1 MENDASVGVN
11 PFPRE
16 EPHCKQTQDSLVKD
30 GFISVLHDAAGS
42 DEFIVVNTVDV
53 LVVPDSLVECFNRE
67 EATSKE
73 VIKASAKDDKAKR
86 QWEIHDSSTDLLN
99 SSTLNPIRG
108 KESNL
113 VIDYSGGEDVNS
125 QLTICKNLHDLKV
138 GFNRGRPRRKQ
149 MVVYNPFDF
158 KLSTHVRNKM
168 QSKQK
173 SKGSQIIN
181 DINSKG
187 VDDGLDTLNKNQR
200 SFVVEATE
208 IINATINMGLEV
220 VGGRDEEIAS
230 LSKKLKA

>member
-1 MENDASVGVN
+1 
-11 PFPRE
+11 
-16 EPHCKQTQDSLVKD
+16 
-30 GFISVLHDAAGS
+30 
-42 DEFIVVNTVDV
+42 
-53 LVVPDSLVECFNRE
+53 
-67 EATSKE
+67 
-73 VIKASAKDDKAKR
+73 
-86 QWEIHDSSTDLLN
+86 
-99 SSTLNPIRG
+99 
-108 KESNL
+108 
-113 VIDYSGGEDVNS
+113 
-125 QLTICKNLHDLKV
+125 
-138 GFNRGRPRRKQ
+138 